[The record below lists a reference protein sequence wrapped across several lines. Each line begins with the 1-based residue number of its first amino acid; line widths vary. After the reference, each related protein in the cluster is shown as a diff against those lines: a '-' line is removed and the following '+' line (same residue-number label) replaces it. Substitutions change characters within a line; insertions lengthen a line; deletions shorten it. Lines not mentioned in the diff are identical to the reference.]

1 MANQKIPIDG
11 LADAIAKE
19 LAAYNQEVTDGMKDA
34 VKEAAQECTKQ
45 IKQNSPVLTGS
56 YRKGWTDKVMY
67 DGREDI
73 RVTVYNRTDYQLTHL
88 LEHGHAKVNGGRVAG
103 KAHIGPAAQDA
114 EDKLLREIQVVV
126 RG

>member
-1 MANQKIPIDG
+1 MANQKIPVDG

-34 VKEAAQECTKQ
+34 VKEVSKECTKQ

>member
-45 IKQNSPVLTGS
+45 IKQNSPMLTGS